1 MKTPRF
7 AGPMLRVAASL
18 ILCAACFQ
26 AGRWYQELSIKAHPS
41 NEMVQGTP
49 RGPSGPVPETLEVRP
64 LIAAGDPPGEGGDI
78 ITPLNVRDPSALVMG
93 PGAEFNRPATP
104 PPAPPEIEAAPVS
117 PMPRAKMKQP
127 LESGRLLELLKRG
140 DKNTDTPKRY

>member
-1 MKTPRF
+1 MKTPRL
-7 AGPMLRVAASL
+7 AGPLLRVSAAL

-26 AGRWYQELSIKAHPS
+26 AGRWYQELSIKAHPG
-41 NEMVQGTP
+41 NEMVTATH
-49 RGPSGPVPETLEVRP
+49 RGPVAAVPGTQEVRP

-93 PGAEFNRPATP
+93 PGAEFNPTIVPVAP
-104 PPAPPEIEAAPVS
+104 PPPPEAIPGEPLPHA
-117 PMPRAKMKQP
+117 RKKP

-140 DKNTDTPKRY
+140 DKSADAPKRF

>member
-7 AGPMLRVAASL
+7 VAPALRVSSAL

-26 AGRWYQELSIKAHPS
+26 AGRWYQELSIKAHPG
-41 NEMVQGTP
+41 NEMVSATHA
-49 RGPSGPVPETLEVRP
+49 GPVARAPGTVEVRP
-64 LIAAGDPPGEGGDI
+64 LVAAGDPPGEGGDI

-93 PGAEFNRPATP
+93 PGPEFNRPAP
-104 PPAPPEIEAAPVS
+104 PPAPPEAAEPRVS
-117 PMPRAKMKQP
+117 PMPRAKMKAP

-140 DKNTDTPKRY
+140 DKNTDAPKRF